1 MITINGQDGGG
12 QILRSALSLSMITG
26 ESFTITKIRGA
37 RPKPGLMRQHLTC
50 VNLAQAVCSAT
61 VEGADLSSTELRFHP
76 GNIEPGEFESQIGTA
91 GSTTLLMQTL
101 LPALWS
107 ADGPSKLILGGGTH
121 NPMAP
126 PFEFIERVYV
136 PALRRM
142 GVTLEA
148 RLESIGFAP
157 VGGGRLEV
165 MVEPVENLRPVDWLE
180 RGKLLSQGIRV
191 LSQNLD
197 EGVARRMANAANAAM
212 GWDSEPELELV
223 SDGPSTGVACFVE
236 SHFEQVSEITTDF
249 GKLGRRA
256 ESVARSA
263 TKGMQNYLGSQAVIG
278 KHLADQLLIPMALAG
293 GGSFLTM
300 TPGNHVITNIRTIEQ
315 FLGCRFR
322 IEPEVAGRTRISV
335 ESA

>member
-26 ESFTITKIRGA
+26 ESFLIKKIRGA
-37 RPKPGLMRQHLTC
+37 RQKPGLMRQHLTC
-50 VNLAQAVCSAT
+50 VNSAQAVCSAI
-61 VEGADLSSTELRFHP
+61 VEGAELGSNELTFHP
-76 GNIEPGEFESQIGTA
+76 GPVESGEFESHIGTA

-126 PFEFIERVYV
+126 PFEFIDRVYL

-142 GVTLEA
+142 GVKVEA

-165 MVEPVENLRPVDWLE
+165 LIEPVESLEAIDWLE
-180 RGKLLSQGIRV
+180 RGSLLSQGVRV

-197 EGVARRMANAANAAM
+197 KGIATRMANAANAAM
-212 GWDSEPELELV
+212 GWYSEPELEIWN
-223 SDGPSTGVACFVE
+223 DRPSPGVACFIE
-236 SHFEQVSEITTDF
+236 SHYENVSEISTDF
-249 GKLGRRA
+249 GKMGRRA
-256 ESVARSA
+256 ESVAHRA
-263 TKGMQNYLGSQAVIG
+263 AKGMQNYLGSQAVVG
-278 KHLADQLLIPMALAG
+278 RHLADQLLLPMALAG
-293 GGSFLTM
+293 KGSFLTLG
-300 TPGNHVITNIRTIEQ
+300 TSNHVNTNIRTIRE
-315 FLGCRFR
+315 FLDV
-322 IEPEVAGRTRISV
+322 EISIV
-335 ESA
+335 EEENGLSRVVVGN